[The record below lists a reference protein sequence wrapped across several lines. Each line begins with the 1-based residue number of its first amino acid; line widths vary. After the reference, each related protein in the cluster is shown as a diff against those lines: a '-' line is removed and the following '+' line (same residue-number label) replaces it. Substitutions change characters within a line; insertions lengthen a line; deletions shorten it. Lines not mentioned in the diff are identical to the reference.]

1 MKQKQ
6 MRNSP
11 YSKRVKKVMKHDD
24 NNVSLYQSIPAHITE
39 SSDGEIEE
47 AKINQMEQ
55 EDYANLEIPV
65 PYDNEDIA
73 G

>member
-1 MKQKQ
+1 

-11 YSKRVKKVMKHDD
+11 YGRRMKKSMKHDD
-24 NNVSLYQSIPAHITE
+24 NNDQVYQSIPPHITE
-39 SSDGEIEE
+39 SSDGDIEE
-47 AKINQMEQ
+47 VKVNEMEN
-55 EDYANLEIPV
+55 EDYANIEIPV